1 MHILEVLDD
10 HLRLVVGKLYGYKSV
25 IKWLVNL
32 LGHNCLVEVPH

>member
-25 IKWLVNL
+25 IK
-32 LGHNCLVEVPH
+32 